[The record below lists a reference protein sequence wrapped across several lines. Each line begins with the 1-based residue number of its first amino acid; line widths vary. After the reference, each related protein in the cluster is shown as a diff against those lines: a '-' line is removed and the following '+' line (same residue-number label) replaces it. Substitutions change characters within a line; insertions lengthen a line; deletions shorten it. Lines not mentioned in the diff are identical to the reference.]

1 RLRGTSLR
9 SSRRPVAL
17 SAQPGHET
25 QRSRRRD
32 HYGALFA
39 AYDRRCRGS
48 RLHHLGRHP
57 ARHESWIAQR
67 QEPASVADAHRRSR
81 RPHRVENTRRQYR
94 YYDMPAPTPLVQSRS
109 IGNLVVHAIQAG
121 GQRLDGG
128 AMFGVVPKPLWE
140 RRISADERNRIQ
152 LGMRCLLIEH
162 PSGLI
167 LIDSG
172 AGNKENAKFHEIYG
186 VENAGANGRT
196 ALEDGLAQV
205 GVSQEQIAILISTHL
220 HFDHAGGNT
229 FVDDAGVVRPTFPR
243 ARYLVQRGEYEFATH
258 TNERTAASYFD
269 RNYVPTLES
278 GQLELLEGESEIV
291 DGIGVLVTPGHTPYH
306 QSVVIRS
313 AGETAIFLGD
323 LVPTHT
329 HLPLPWIMGY
339 DVEPLVT
346 LESKRGLLKR
356 VEQGDWTVI
365 FEHDAV
371 VPWGRV
377 QFDGKAYSLRPESA

>member
-1 RLRGTSLR
+1 
-9 SSRRPVAL
+9 
-17 SAQPGHET
+17 
-25 QRSRRRD
+25 
-32 HYGALFA
+32 
-39 AYDRRCRGS
+39 
-48 RLHHLGRHP
+48 
-57 ARHESWIAQR
+57 
-67 QEPASVADAHRRSR
+67 
-81 RPHRVENTRRQYR
+81 
-94 YYDMPAPTPLVQSRS
+94 MPAPTPLVQSRR
-109 IGNLVVHAIQAG
+109 IGALNVHAIQAG

-140 RRISADERNRIQ
+140 RRIPADERNRIQ

-172 AGNKENAKFHEIYG
+172 AGNKENAKFHDIYG

-205 GVSQEQIAILISTHL
+205 GVSPQQIAFLISTHL

-229 FVDDAGVVRPTFPR
+229 FIDEAGVVRPTFPR
-243 ARYLVQRGEYEFATH
+243 ARYFVQRGEYEFATH
-258 TNERTAASYFD
+258 PNERTAASYFD

-291 DGIGVLVTPGHTPYH
+291 DGIGVIVTPGHVPYH
-306 QSVVIRS
+306 QSIVIRS
-313 AGETAIFLGD
+313 GGETAIFLGD
-323 LVPTHT
+323 LVPTHA

-356 VEQGDWTVI
+356 VEQENWTVI

-377 QFDGKAYSLRPESA
+377 QFDGKAYSLRQD